1 MTSGRPDPQLQ
12 PPTRK
17 MRPLPGRTPWI
28 ADRLKRRQPVVE
40 DALRASF
47 DLPGDPSLPLYRM
60 MRCHLG
66 WVDAAGEERP
76 GPPPDRLLGMLCV
89 EAASAQTRDAYDWE
103 PEGSQAEAER
113 LQEAA
118 ARRSRE
124 CAAAI
129 ELMGASVSAH
139 EDLQTAAQRRNGQDA
154 LWSVWGPAQAINA
167 GDGLH
172 ALARLTLLNA
182 PQEDEAASLTLAAL
196 TELDNAAMA
205 YYQGQ
210 HQDLQL
216 QERVDV
222 TEAQYLATAR
232 GKHGA
237 LIGAAMAMG
246 ALAGRADAETAGHWR
261 EAGVALGTAAAM
273 ARDYREVWGIGEPES
288 GRALNKSKLY
298 PVVIGL
304 QHGTLTQKRA
314 LGALY
319 FKRVMEPGDL
329 EAARATLDEEPILR
343 RMREALDI
351 EMRKIFK
358 AIENDL
364 TILAID
370 DWGQVF
376 HAIVGE
382 PQ

>member
-1 MTSGRPDPQLQ
+1 MTSERSDPHLT
-12 PPTRK
+12 PK
-17 MRPLPGRTPWI
+17 IRPLPGRTPWI
-28 ADRLKRRQPVVE
+28 ADRLKRRQPMVE
-40 DALRASF
+40 ETMRASF

-76 GPPPDRLLGMLCV
+76 GPPPDRLLGMLCI

-103 PEGSQAEAER
+103 PDGSQAEAER

-118 ARRSRE
+118 AQRSRE

-129 ELMGASVSAH
+129 ELMSASVAAH
-139 EDLQTAAQRRNGQDA
+139 EDLQTAAQQRNGQDA

-182 PQEDEAASLTLAAL
+182 PQDDADAALTLAAL

-210 HQDLQL
+210 HQDLQM

-222 TEAQYLATAR
+222 REEQYLAMAR

-237 LIGAAMAMG
+237 LVGAAMAMG
-246 ALAGRADAETAGHWR
+246 ALAGGADSALTDHWR
-261 EAGVALGTAAAM
+261 DAGVALGTAAAM
-273 ARDYREVWGIGEPES
+273 AHDYREVWGIGEAES

-319 FKRVMEPGDL
+319 FKRVMEPGDMDAVR
-329 EAARATLDEEPILR
+329 EILDDKPILR
-343 RMREALDI
+343 HMRDALDI
-351 EMRKIFK
+351 EMRRIFE
-358 AIENDL
+358 AIEHDL

-370 DWGQVF
+370 DWGEVF

>member
-1 MTSGRPDPQLQ
+1 MTSERSDPDL
-12 PPTRK
+12 TRV
-17 MRPLPGRTPWI
+17 RPLPGRTPWI
-28 ADRLKRRQPVVE
+28 ADRLKRRQPMVE
-40 DALRASF
+40 AAMRASF

-76 GPPPDRLLGMLCV
+76 GPPPDRLLGMLCI
-89 EAASAQTRDAYDWE
+89 EAAASQTRDAYDWE
-103 PEGSQAEAER
+103 PDGSQAEAER

-129 ELMGASVSAH
+129 ELMGASVAAH
-139 EDLQTAAQRRNGQDA
+139 EDLQTAAQQRNGQDA

-182 PQEDEAASLTLAAL
+182 PQDDADAALTLAAL

-210 HQDLQL
+210 HQDLQM

-222 TEAQYLATAR
+222 REEQYLAMAR

-237 LIGAAMAMG
+237 LAGAAMAMG
-246 ALAGRADAETAGHWR
+246 ALAGGAGSALADHWR
-261 EAGVALGTAAAM
+261 DAGVALGTAAAM
-273 ARDYREVWGIGEPES
+273 ARDYREVWGIGEAES

-298 PVVIGL
+298 PVVVGL

-319 FKRVMEPGDL
+319 FKRVMEPGDMDAVR
-329 EAARATLDEEPILR
+329 EILDDKLILR
-343 RMREALDI
+343 RMRDALDV
-351 EMRKIFK
+351 EMRKIIK
-358 AIENDL
+358 SIENDL

-370 DWGQVF
+370 DWGEVF

>member
-1 MTSGRPDPQLQ
+1 MTSERSDPDL
-12 PPTRK
+12 TLK
-17 MRPLPGRTPWI
+17 VRPLPGRTPWI
-28 ADRLKRRQPVVE
+28 ADRLKRRQPMVE
-40 DALRASF
+40 ESMRASF

-89 EAASAQTRDAYDWE
+89 EAASSQTRDAYDWE
-103 PEGSQAEAER
+103 PDGSQAEAER

-118 ARRSRE
+118 AQRSRE

-129 ELMGASVSAH
+129 ELMGASAAAH
-139 EDLQTAAQRRNGQDA
+139 EDLQTAAQQRNGQDA

-182 PQEDEAASLTLAAL
+182 PQDDEGAPLTLAAL

-210 HQDLQL
+210 HQDLQM

-222 TEAQYLATAR
+222 REEQYLAMAR

-237 LIGAAMAMG
+237 LVGAAMAMG
-246 ALAGRADAETAGHWR
+246 ALAGGADSALADHWR
-261 EAGVALGTAAAM
+261 DAGVALGTAAAM
-273 ARDYREVWGIGEPES
+273 ARDYREAWGIGEAES

-298 PVVIGL
+298 PVVVGL

-319 FKRVMEPGDL
+319 FKRVMEPGDMDAVR
-329 EAARATLDEEPILR
+329 EILDDKPILR
-343 RMREALDI
+343 RMRDALDV
-351 EMRKIFK
+351 EMRKIFE
-358 AIENDL
+358 AIEHDMTTL
-364 TILAID
+364 SID

-382 PQ
+382 PR

>member
-1 MTSGRPDPQLQ
+1 MQLNPDKIQ
-12 PPTRK
+12 PFPD
-17 MRPLPGRTPWI
+17 RTPWVHE
-28 ADRLKRRQPVVE
+28 RLKRRQPMVE
-40 DALRASF
+40 EALRASF

-60 MRCHLG
+60 MRHHLG

-76 GPPPDRLLGMLCV
+76 GPAPDRVLGMFCV
-89 EAASAQTRDAYDWE
+89 EAASAQIRDAFDWE
-103 PEGSQAEAER
+103 PEGSQEEAER
-113 LQEAA
+113 LQAEAA
-118 ARRSRE
+118 ERSRE

-129 ELMGASVSAH
+129 ELMGASVAAH

-182 PQEDEAASLTLAAL
+182 PQREGGAALTLAAL

-210 HQDLQL
+210 HQDMRM

-222 TEAQYLATAR
+222 TEEQYLTMAR

-246 ALAGRADAETAGHWR
+246 ALAGGADDSLAAKWRA
-261 EAGVALGTAAAM
+261 AGVALGTVMAM
-273 ARDYREVWGIGEPES
+273 GRDYREVWGIGEGES

-298 PVVIGL
+298 PVVVGL
-304 QHGTLTQKRA
+304 QHGTLAQKRA
-314 LGALY
+314 LGAHY

-329 EAARATLDEEPILR
+329 AGVREILDDKPLLR
-343 RMREALDI
+343 RMRDAMDVEMRAIFQAIEHDLTLLALD
-351 EMRKIFK
+351 
-358 AIENDL
+358 
-364 TILAID
+364 
-370 DWGQVF
+370 DWHEVF
-376 HAIVGE
+376 HAIMGE
-382 PQ
+382 RK

>member
-1 MTSGRPDPQLQ
+1 MTSERSDPDL
-12 PPTRK
+12 TLK
-17 MRPLPGRTPWI
+17 VRPLPGRTPWI
-28 ADRLKRRQPVVE
+28 ADRLKRRQSMVE
-40 DALRASF
+40 EAMRASF
-47 DLPGDPSLPLYRM
+47 GLPGDPSLPLYRM

-89 EAASAQTRDAYDWE
+89 EAASSQTRDAYDWE
-103 PEGSQAEAER
+103 PDGSQAEAER

-118 ARRSRE
+118 AQRSRE

-129 ELMGASVSAH
+129 ELMGASAAAH
-139 EDLQTAAQRRNGQDA
+139 EDLQTAAQQRNGQDA

-182 PQEDEAASLTLAAL
+182 PQDDEGAPLTLAAL

-210 HQDLQL
+210 HQDLQM

-222 TEAQYLATAR
+222 REEQYLAMAR

-237 LIGAAMAMG
+237 LVGAAMAMG
-246 ALAGRADAETAGHWR
+246 ALAGGADSAIADHWR
-261 EAGVALGTAAAM
+261 DAGVALGTAAAM
-273 ARDYREVWGIGEPES
+273 ARDYREVWGIGEAES

-298 PVVIGL
+298 PVVVGL

-319 FKRVMEPGDL
+319 FKRVMEPGDMDAVR
-329 EAARATLDEEPILR
+329 EILDDKPILR
-343 RMREALDI
+343 RMRDALDV
-351 EMRKIFK
+351 EMRKIFES
-358 AIENDL
+358 IEHDL

-382 PQ
+382 PR